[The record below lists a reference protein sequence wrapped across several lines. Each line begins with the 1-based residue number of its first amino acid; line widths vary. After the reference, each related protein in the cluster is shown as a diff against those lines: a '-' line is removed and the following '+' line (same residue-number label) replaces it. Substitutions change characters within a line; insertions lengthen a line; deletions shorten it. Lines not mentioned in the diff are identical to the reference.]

1 MQAYSEFIIVKLKR
15 LQFDNTLTNLIHLY
29 KHLIKNI
36 KNIDSRVGGK
46 IILLKR
52 NSRNI
57 YLMASDK
64 CSFHWIN
71 ANGF

>member
-29 KHLIKNI
+29 KHLIENI

-57 YLMASDK
+57 YLMVSDK

-71 ANGF
+71 ADDF